1 MTSRQW
7 PAVRYHQVSLISSK
21 GLFNMIGFFGL
32 TLSMNPNHEFLKVA
46 FNECSKLG
54 DLNYVIESQV
64 APLAKLEVQL
74 RN

>member
-1 MTSRQW
+1 
-7 PAVRYHQVSLISSK
+7 
-21 GLFNMIGFFGL
+21 MIGFFGL
-32 TLSMNPNHEFLKVA
+32 TLSMSPNHEFLEVA